1 MDVIVDAVVPG
12 AADAEIV
19 ILPADVDAEITILP
33 VDAAEMTGQTATI
46 AAAMQ
51 QALMQVMRL
60 ASEMASGPAIITM

>member
-1 MDVIVDAVVPG
+1 
-12 AADAEIV
+12 
-19 ILPADVDAEITILP
+19 
-33 VDAAEMTGQTATI
+33 MTGQTATI